1 MREARDVLGNRKP
14 SLVVTGFELR
24 GRYHDDDWATLLPP
38 RRQSV
43 APVLILA
50 STLSAVAVY
59 CGQHTSNE
67 RLLCLVELGFPHLE
81 YQNKAVF

>member
-14 SLVVTGFELR
+14 SLVVTGFKLC
-24 GRYHDDDWATLLPP
+24 GRYHDDYGPSLWQP

>member
-14 SLVVTGFELR
+14 SLVVTGFKLR
-24 GRYHDDDWATLLPP
+24 GRYHDDDGPSLWQP

-43 APVLILA
+43 APVLTLA